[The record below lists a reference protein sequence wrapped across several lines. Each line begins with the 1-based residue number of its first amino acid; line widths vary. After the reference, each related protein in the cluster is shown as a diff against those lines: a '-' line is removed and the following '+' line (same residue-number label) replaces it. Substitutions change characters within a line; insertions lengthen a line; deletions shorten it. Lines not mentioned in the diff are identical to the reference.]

1 MPLHR
6 QTADLL
12 AMMASLD
19 LPPIEETT
27 PQEARA
33 QRAAMLRPSPE
44 PIAECRDLDAGGV
57 PCRFYRPAVVRS
69 PGLLVWYHGGGWVL
83 GDLDSHDDP
92 CRSLANR
99 GGCCVLSVGY
109 RLAPEDPFPAAV
121 DDALAATRWAGEHLA
136 DLGCRVLA
144 IGGDSAGGNLAAVVA
159 NQRRRRSAS
168 SCSCTRRP
176 MPAWATRRSRRT
188 ATATSSPLP
197 ACAGSSTSTCPV
209 PMARWR
215 THACLPLLEDPERLA
230 AGPPAMVVTAEFDP
244 LRDEG
249 AAYALALAEAG
260 VPTTH
265 VRVDGQIHGFFSLFG
280 LVDDARSAQSMAA
293 EALHTAFT
301 RAANA

>member
-44 PIAECRDLDAGGV
+44 PIAECWDLDAGGV

-69 PGLLVWYHGGGWVL
+69 PGLLVWCHGGGWVL

-159 NQRRRRSAS
+159 NHAS
-168 SCSCTRRP
+168 TPICFQLLVY
-176 MPAWATRRSRRT
+176 PATDARMGHPSITENGDGYFLT
-188 ATATSSPLP
+188 AT
-197 ACAGSSTSTCPV
+197 G
-209 PMARWR
+209 MRWFFDQYLSGPDGALEDPR
-215 THACLPLLEDPERLA
+215 VSPLLEDPERLA

-249 AAYALALAEAG
+249 AAYARALAEAG

-280 LVDDARSAQSMAA
+280 LVDDARSAQAMAA